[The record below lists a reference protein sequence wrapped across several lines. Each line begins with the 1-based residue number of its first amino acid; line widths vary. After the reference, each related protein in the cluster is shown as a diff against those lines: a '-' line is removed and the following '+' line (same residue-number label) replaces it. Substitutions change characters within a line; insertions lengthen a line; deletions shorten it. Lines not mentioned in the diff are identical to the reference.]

1 MAVMRL
7 KNLTII
13 FSAIAAILFSF
24 SSPLFAQAPFEKV
37 VTEETITVT
46 KVLSDSTIV
55 TSVFTDRALAE
66 EFAKSEDLIPLAP
79 APQHQRTEMSK
90 MMFGLELG
98 TGLDLSSTDMSTF
111 NADFLIGYRYKYIQL
126 LGFGAGIHK
135 SLGTRDSFIPLYA
148 VFRTGFSPRPTLAF
162 MHLSI
167 GYSFNTISH
176 SPMFGDTTAMIGA
189 GINLVSKPR
198 FQSNIIIGFGYRHFS
213 ERHQE
218 LANITKPNLGYAQIS
233 FGISM

>member
-1 MAVMRL
+1 MAVMRP
-7 KNLTII
+7 KNLSII
-13 FSAIAAILFSF
+13 FTAIAAILFS
-24 SSPLFAQAPFEKV
+24 SPLFSQTLQGNVE
-37 VTEETITVT
+37 TEEIITVT
-46 KVLSDSTIV
+46 KVMSDSTIV
-55 TSVFTDRALAE
+55 TSTFTDRILAE
-66 EFAKSEDLIPLAP
+66 EFARSRDLVP
-79 APQHQRTEMSK
+79 PQADDSGIKPNEMSK
-90 MMFGLELG
+90 IMFGLELG

-111 NADFLIGYRYKYIQL
+111 NADFLVGYRHKFIQL

-135 SLGTRDSFIPLYA
+135 SLGTRDAFIPLYG
-148 VFRTGFSPRPTLAF
+148 VFRTGFSSRPTLAF
-162 MHLSI
+162 MHISI

-189 GINLVSKPR
+189 GINLVRKPR